1 MPIRN
6 GGNAITIAPTPAAHR
21 LNSNAQ
27 PTGTAS
33 TKRSEC
39 LRPKL
44 AASAVDRVVLGP
56 GVKVAAVANSIKAGN
71 STLVMGRAYR
81 GVRVGVGFV
90 GHEVPAAG
98 HTLSPQR
105 CSIVSG
111 CICTAAHR
119 PAVGRGHIMQACV
132 FF

>member
-56 GVKVAAVANSIKAGN
+56 GVKVAAVANSIKAVN
-71 STLVMGRAYR
+71 STLVMGYGADIHGPYFIVKTNAPPAHFEEHLMRLHCLGWQHRFEKR
-81 GVRVGVGFV
+81 GVWMLVKI
-90 GHEVPAAG
+90 A
-98 HTLSPQR
+98 LQSL
-105 CSIVSG
+105 
-111 CICTAAHR
+111 
-119 PAVGRGHIMQACV
+119 
-132 FF
+132 

>member
-33 TKRSEC
+33 TKRNEC

-56 GVKVAAVANSIKAGN
+56 GVKVAAVANSIKAVN

-81 GVRVGVGFV
+81 GVRVGVGFGFGFV

-105 CSIVSG
+105 CSICLLYTSPSPRDG
-111 CICTAAHR
+111 LLSR
-119 PAVGRGHIMQACV
+119 
-132 FF
+132 